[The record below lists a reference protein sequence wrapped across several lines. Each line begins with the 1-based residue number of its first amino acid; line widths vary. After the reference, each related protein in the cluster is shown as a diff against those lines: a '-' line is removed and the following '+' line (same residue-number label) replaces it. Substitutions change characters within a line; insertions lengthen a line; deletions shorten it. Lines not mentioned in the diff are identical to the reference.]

1 MTLATAARVT
11 MPRLSDS
18 MEEGTIVRWLKA
30 SGDSVAAGDA
40 IVEIETDKATMEY
53 EADCEGVIRIVVDEG
68 ETVPL
73 GQLIAEILPAGSPP
87 GSREPPPRDQGERVR
102 ATPIAR
108 RLAAQLGVDLTRIA
122 GTGRR
127 GHVVKADVQAAGANG
142 TPDRQDPA
150 PARQELTRMQRT
162 IAARMAQSR
171 ALVPDF
177 TLEVEIEMDAC
188 VALRE
193 ALADHADPAP
203 SINDMIVKACALA
216 LARHPR
222 VNGSYSDDGFDLHE
236 HVNVGIAVAAT
247 DALLVPVI
255 HDADTQSLGS
265 IARAAR
271 RLAARARSGEITPPE
286 LSGGTFTVSNL
297 GMFGITRFTA
307 VINQPQAAILAVGAV
322 APRIVVRDGAP
333 AVAQVLAATLASDHR
348 ILYGADA
355 AAFLTD
361 VRNRLQAPMSLL
373 V

>member
-1 MTLATAARVT
+1 
-11 MPRLSDS
+11 
-18 MEEGTIVRWLKA
+18 
-30 SGDSVAAGDA
+30 
-40 IVEIETDKATMEY
+40 
-53 EADCEGVIRIVVDEG
+53 
-68 ETVPL
+68 
-73 GQLIAEILPAGSPP
+73 
-87 GSREPPPRDQGERVR
+87 
-102 ATPIAR
+102 
-108 RLAAQLGVDLTRIA
+108 
-122 GTGRR
+122 
-127 GHVVKADVQAAGANG
+127 VVKADVQAAAGANG
-142 TPDRQDPA
+142 TPDRQDSA

-162 IAARMAQSR
+162 IASRMAQSR

-193 ALADHADPAP
+193 ALAEHADPAP

-265 IARAAR
+265 IAREAR

-333 AVAQVLAATLASDHR
+333 AVAQLLTATLASDHR

-355 AAFLTD
+355 AVFLTD
-361 VRNRLQAPMSLL
+361 VRNRLQAPVSLL